1 MIKYFKLPLYAAL
14 LVALLL
20 SVNSCEKWIETDF
33 PNNQLPTELVFED
46 EQTAEAA
53 LAGLYGA
60 LWNNSMLAGSSD
72 GTGYFLG
79 NYTDDITCI
88 LTTAN
93 NGIVDLFNNQQVPT
107 NTVVNSV
114 WTNAYQQ
121 IYIANSIIYGA
132 EHSKGLPVAVKDR
145 IRGEAVFVRS
155 LLYFY
160 LYQIYGEIP
169 YTDTIDYTV
178 NMNLKRMPK
187 EQFLVRLETDM
198 SEAVNLMPAN
208 YRSAERIYANKAVGT
223 VLLARMKMLIGKWTE
238 AEILCQS
245 VLQTSGYVFQNDIS
259 KVFQKNGSHIIW
271 QLKPRNNNDPTKEA
285 MLYSFTTAPTS
296 YVLNSN
302 LVNSFSAGDLRR
314 LHYFTAVTFNGQT
327 NYRST
332 KYKNISTGN
341 NTTEYSV
348 VFRLEEVHLML
359 AEVLIQQGKVAEAL
373 PHLNKTR
380 QRAGLTA
387 LSTGIAAPVAMNEL
401 KAEKRREFF
410 AEHGQRFFDLKRW
423 GDLPALVSVKPNW
436 KSFHQVWPLP
446 QKELLVNPN
455 LNPQNDGYQ

>member
-1 MIKYFKLPLYAAL
+1 MIKYIKLPFFIAL

-60 LWNNSMLAGSSD
+60 LWNNSLIAGSAD

-79 NYTDDITCI
+79 NYTDDIMCI

-93 NGIVDLFNNQQVPT
+93 NGIVDIFNNQQVPT

-121 IYIANSIIYGA
+121 IYTANSIIYGV
-132 EHSKGLPVAVKDR
+132 ENSKSLPAGVKDR
-145 IRGEAVFVRS
+145 IRGEALFVRS
-155 LLYFY
+155 MLYFY
-160 LYQIYGEIP
+160 LYQIYGEVP
-169 YTDTIDYTV
+169 YTDTIDYTF

-187 EQFLVRLETDM
+187 DQFLVRLETDM

-208 YRSAERIYANKAVGT
+208 YRSAERIYPNKAVGI
-223 VLLARMKMLIGKWTE
+223 VLLAKMKMLIGKWTE
-238 AEILCQS
+238 AEVLCQS

-259 KVFQKNGSHIIW
+259 KVFQKNGSHIMW

-285 MLYSFTTAPTS
+285 ALYSFTTAPTS
-296 YVLNSN
+296 YILNVN

-314 LHYFTAVTFNGQT
+314 LHYFTGVTFNGQT
-327 NYRST
+327 NYKST
-332 KYKNISTGN
+332 KYKNISAGS

-348 VFRLEEVHLML
+348 IFRLEEVHLML
-359 AEVLIQQGKVAEAL
+359 AEVLIQQGKVAEAV

-387 LSTGIAAPVAMNEL
+387 LGTGISVSTAMNEL

-410 AEHGQRFFDLKRW
+410 AEHGLRFFDLKRW
-423 GDLPALVSVKPNW
+423 GDLSMLVSVKPNW
-436 KSFHQVWPLP
+436 KAFHQFWPLP
-446 QKELLVNPN
+446 QKELLINPN